1 MIIFSYIKDQVMWE
15 FWSIHETLNIPYLCY
30 EFWLFLYLFNK
41 KKYYY
46 KQRPLKMMSDT
57 SYRTQKNYINTSK
70 NGKYI
75 FIFKFKQRYRSCR
88 IERLKNLK
96 SNFKKT
102 GICFKNTRVNII
114 LLTFAI
120 TFNRPREELKK

>member
-1 MIIFSYIKDQVMWE
+1 
-15 FWSIHETLNIPYLCY
+15 
-30 EFWLFLYLFNK
+30 
-41 KKYYY
+41 
-46 KQRPLKMMSDT
+46 MMSDT